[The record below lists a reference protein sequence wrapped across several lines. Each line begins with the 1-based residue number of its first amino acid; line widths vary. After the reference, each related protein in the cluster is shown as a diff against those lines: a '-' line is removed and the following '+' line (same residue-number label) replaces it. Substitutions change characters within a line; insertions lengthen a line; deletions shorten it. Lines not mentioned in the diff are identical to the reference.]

1 MGWKR
6 DLKTTT
12 ELEETISLAL
22 VVAISFT
29 AGTKDPTF
37 FFSLIFEWSVGQ
49 GREDL
54 WLSLPLSL
62 FTKKNKK

>member
-22 VVAISFT
+22 VVAISLT

-37 FFSLIFEWSVGQ
+37 FFSLIFE
-49 GREDL
+49 
-54 WLSLPLSL
+54 
-62 FTKKNKK
+62 